1 MNARVARWLTRLYP
15 RAWRERYGA
24 EFAQFLAERPGG
36 LRAALAS
43 LADVGWAALR
53 ERMAP
58 VKGEVMKGEIMA
70 MQAGSFG
77 VLVRKPGALVPLAM
91 SLTAT
96 VMVLGTVA
104 LHGVPSHDTDEGA
117 VAHLWQLLMA
127 GQVLMLV
134 IFAVRWLPKSPKAA
148 LGVLAV
154 LIAGVL
160 AAMAPVY
167 FLHL

>member
-1 MNARVARWLTRLYP
+1 MNARVARLLTRLYP

-24 EFAQFLAERPGG
+24 EFAEFLAERPGG
-36 LRAALAS
+36 LGAALAS

-53 ERMAP
+53 ERMALA
-58 VKGEVMKGEIMA
+58 KGDVME

-91 SLTAT
+91 SLIATA
-96 VMVLGTVA
+96 MVLGTVA
-104 LHGVPSHDTDEGA
+104 LHGVPPRDADEGA

-127 GQVLMLV
+127 GQLILLV
-134 IFAVRWLPKSPKAA
+134 VFAVRWLPKSPKAA